1 MKTLKVFAIASM
13 VVMVGCG
20 GGGGRTDGGGS
31 PTPAPPT
38 TTATPPVVNTVT
50 NPLTGAT
57 APGIAT
63 TSVRGAAYAGA
74 VVTAYGV
81 QPDGSAG
88 ATLGAPATA
97 DINGYFTIT
106 TAAAPMGMVRL
117 AAIGGKVTRAA
128 DNTVQPGGTLTLVT
142 PFVTSEYNDFK
153 ISPLTDIAANAMAYQ
168 ASKGATLAQAFS
180 GGMQNLLALDSA
192 NTLLMQDKA
201 VYLNVLKGSVKS
213 ETMYYGAQSLQS
225 KELLDGLEY
234 LGVMLD
240 LPSAAVA
247 KVVGASAQGGY
258 AAGGVDGAGNAIN
271 AGAWVIGAFVPTA
284 PMTLKALMD
293 AKTPDAQKVFDGATG
308 TKVAPR
314 LAEVVSRF
322 LISDFLMDAACR
334 SGSSPF
340 YTTRY
345 PFYQVD
351 AQGKMF
357 AADCAAAAQRL
368 LVLKAH
374 LDTNNSSTMR

>member
-1 MKTLKVFAIASM
+1 MYVALVAMLA
-13 VVMVGCG
+13 GCG
-20 GGGGRTDGGGS
+20 GGGGGSDGGGS
-31 PTPAPPT
+31 STPNPNPPANPNPPT
-38 TTATPPVVNTVT
+38 VSTVV
-50 NPLTGAT
+50 NPLTGTT
-57 APGIAT
+57 APGVAT
-63 TSVRGAAYAGA
+63 TSIRGAAYAGA
-74 VVTAYGV
+74 IVTAYGV

-88 ATLGAPATA
+88 AALGAPATV
-97 DINGYFTIT
+97 DVNGYFTIT
-106 TAAAPMGMVRL
+106 TASAPMGMVRL
-117 AAIGGKVTRAA
+117 VAVGGKVNRAA
-128 DNTVQPGGTLTLVT
+128 DNTTQPGGTLVLVA

-168 ASKGATLAQAFS
+168 ASKGATLALAFS
-180 GGMQNLLALDSA
+180 AGMQNLLALDSA
-192 NTLLMQDKA
+192 NTLLMQDKG
-201 VYLNVLKGSVKS
+201 VYLNVLKGAVKS
-213 ETMYYGAQSLQS
+213 DTMYYSAQSPQS

-240 LPSAAVA
+240 LPSTAVA

-271 AGAWVIGAFVPTA
+271 AGAWVNGAFVPTA

-293 AKTPDAQKVFDGATG
+293 AKTPDAQKVTDGATG

-322 LISDFLMDAACR
+322 LISDFQMDAACR
-334 SGSSPF
+334 TGSSLF

-351 AQGKMF
+351 AQGKMV
-357 AADCAAAAQRL
+357 AADCTAAAQRIFA
-368 LVLKAH
+368 LKAN
-374 LDTNNSSTMR
+374 LDTNNSATMK